1 MNYPKGGFISNATQ
15 AVAQRISG
23 IRRQGRKLAQAA
35 RRLGGRNVRGE
46 RGVGGGGGRGIF
58 RRGR

>member
-15 AVAQRISG
+15 AIAQRISG
-23 IRRQGRKLAQAA
+23 ARRRFRQGAQAV

>member
-23 IRRQGRKLAQAA
+23 ARRQLRKATQRV

-46 RGVGGGGGRGIF
+46 RGVGTGGGRGIF